1 MQKLQIICYETTE
14 VKSSVD
20 KCPDTSREKSFLR
33 NLFTEGVKPLLVKC
47 IH

>member
-20 KCPDTSREKSFLR
+20 KCPDTSGEKSFLR
-33 NLFTEGVKPLLVKC
+33 NLFTEGAKLLLGKC